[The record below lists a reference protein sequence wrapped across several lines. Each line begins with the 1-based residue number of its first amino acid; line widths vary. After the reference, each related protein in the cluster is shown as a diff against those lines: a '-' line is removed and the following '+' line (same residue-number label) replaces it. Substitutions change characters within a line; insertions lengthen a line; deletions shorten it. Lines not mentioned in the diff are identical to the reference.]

1 MREMNRATL
10 YIMVSEL
17 LYTSLK
23 ISPPQSNKLPII
35 RKSKADQ
42 FTSVVNCI
50 AKSGIIK
57 TTAVVAIISLIE
69 RLLESMVNHLSVTM
83 F

>member
-1 MREMNRATL
+1 
-10 YIMVSEL
+10 
-17 LYTSLK
+17 
-23 ISPPQSNKLPII
+23 
-35 RKSKADQ
+35 
-42 FTSVVNCI
+42 VVNCI

-69 RLLESMVNHLSVTM
+69 RLLESMVNHHSVTM